1 MMTMMTR
8 STQRLFSPTRT
19 ASMAPAPD
27 SVPALIQEIEAG
39 VDSLRIDSLRH
50 GQPRVLHDLHLLAQ
64 IEGHLQ
70 ANPPSPADLAGEVN
84 PIAPRRSSV
93 DRHKDDVRPH
103 WFEPLNDTTLSTTR
117 PGRTKR
123 KYRKTP
129 PPPINRHQSMSG
141 IAATPHQDDHSGS
154 ARLARFGEPPN
165 VGPHEA
171 RVPHDTAT
179 TDQPVGELGAAAPSQ
194 DDIYAP

>member
-1 MMTMMTR
+1 MRGQFTTHITTLQHDTKCPFNGHDRPLRPMMTMMTR
-8 STQRLFSPTRT
+8 STSLSRLDSPTRT
-19 ASMAPAPD
+19 DSMAPAPD
-27 SVPALIQEIEAG
+27 SIPALTQEIEAG

-50 GQPRVLHDLHLLAQ
+50 GQPRVLHDLHLLTR

-70 ANPPSPADLAGEVN
+70 ANPPSPADVAEEVN

-103 WFEPLNDTTLSTTR
+103 WFEPLNDTTLSSTR

-129 PPPINRHQSMSG
+129 PPPINRHQSTSE
-141 IAATPHQDDHSGS
+141 IAAT
-154 ARLARFGEPPN
+154 
-165 VGPHEA
+165 
-171 RVPHDTAT
+171 
-179 TDQPVGELGAAAPSQ
+179 PSQ
-194 DDIYAP
+194 DDICAPARLS